1 MEENILIIP
10 SLNPD
15 KNFLNLLEEFENKI
29 AEEKINASI
38 VVVNDG
44 SSENFNNIFEKV
56 KDKDIVVYNML

>member
-29 AEEKINASI
+29 AEEKIA
-38 VVVNDG
+38 
-44 SSENFNNIFEKV
+44 
-56 KDKDIVVYNML
+56 

>member
-44 SSENFNNIFEKV
+44 SSENFNNIF
-56 KDKDIVVYNML
+56 